1 MGLSIVRLSRRIAA
15 LVVVQE
21 QYERLCTKPKFHLQ
35 EWLRR
40 LLETV
45 DYLHV
50 PAMTY
55 SKVAVTV
62 TSNGVYRVSIE
73 RFIDRF
79 AYAIEV
85 EPETLSVDTEYKE
98 LDVWDSL
105 NTLSVIA
112 MADADF
118 DVAISGK
125 DVESTRT
132 IGELWQRVEAKLG
145 KS

>member
-1 MGLSIVRLSRRIAA
+1 
-15 LVVVQE
+15 
-21 QYERLCTKPKFHLQ
+21 
-35 EWLRR
+35 
-40 LLETV
+40 
-45 DYLHV
+45 
-50 PAMTY
+50 
-55 SKVAVTV
+55 
-62 TSNGVYRVSIE
+62 VSIE

-85 EPETLSVDTEYKE
+85 EPETLSTDTQYKD

-118 DVAISGK
+118 GVALSGK
-125 DVESTRT
+125 DVESTLT
-132 IGELWQRVEAKLG
+132 IGELWQRVEAKVA

>member
-1 MGLSIVRLSRRIAA
+1 M
-15 LVVVQE
+15 
-21 QYERLCTKPKFHLQ
+21 
-35 EWLRR
+35 
-40 LLETV
+40 
-45 DYLHV
+45 
-50 PAMTY
+50 
-55 SKVAVTV
+55 
-62 TSNGVYRVSIE
+62 SIE

-85 EPETLSVDTEYKE
+85 EPETLSADTQYKD

-118 DVAISGK
+118 GVAISGK
-125 DVESTRT
+125 DVESTQT
-132 IGELWQRVEAKLG
+132 IAELWQRVEAKVA

>member
-1 MGLSIVRLSRRIAA
+1 M
-15 LVVVQE
+15 
-21 QYERLCTKPKFHLQ
+21 
-35 EWLRR
+35 
-40 LLETV
+40 
-45 DYLHV
+45 
-50 PAMTY
+50 
-55 SKVAVTV
+55 
-62 TSNGVYRVSIE
+62 SIE

-85 EPETLSVDTEYKE
+85 EPDTLSADTHYKD

-118 DVAISGK
+118 GVAISGK
-125 DVESTRT
+125 DVESTQT
-132 IGELWQRVEAKLG
+132 IGELWHRVEAKVA

>member
-1 MGLSIVRLSRRIAA
+1 M
-15 LVVVQE
+15 
-21 QYERLCTKPKFHLQ
+21 
-35 EWLRR
+35 
-40 LLETV
+40 
-45 DYLHV
+45 
-50 PAMTY
+50 
-55 SKVAVTV
+55 
-62 TSNGVYRVSIE
+62 SIE

-85 EPETLSVDTEYKE
+85 EPETLSADTEYKE
-98 LDVWDSL
+98 LDIWDSL

-118 DVAISGK
+118 GVAVSGK